1 MWIAGAA
8 SLVHERGAESASGVV
23 IFESERL
30 EEPRLEGAGAPQL
43 RGVIPSTI
51 VSVVSVGLVS
61 CTCPHAKRTRRQ
73 RITIGESRRGTR

>member
-1 MWIAGAA
+1 M
-8 SLVHERGAESASGVV
+8 HERGAESASGVV
-23 IFESERL
+23 IFESE
-30 EEPRLEGAGAPQL
+30 RLEGAGAPQL